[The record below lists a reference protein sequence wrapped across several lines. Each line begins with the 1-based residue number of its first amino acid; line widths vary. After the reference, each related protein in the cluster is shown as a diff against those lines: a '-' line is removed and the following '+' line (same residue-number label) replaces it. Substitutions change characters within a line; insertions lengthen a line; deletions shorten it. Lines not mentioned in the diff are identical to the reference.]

1 MKWIYLVIGIIIGFT
16 YGVFFLN
23 QIRNKKMRKYEQSI
37 ENMFLLILSN
47 FDKLI
52 FTKRINRYAYFIYE
66 SWEIIY
72 QLDDKSIHV
81 FSKENAEEKIV
92 RCLATSNQLNGS
104 SVIDK
109 LLSNIDNSWGNDIN
123 NTIIID
129 SNEVSINFVEEQRK
143 KIQSTFIDP
152 ILDKIEK
159 ENKISYFTVDEIL
172 DKINKVGYNN
182 LTQEEKD
189 FLNNASK

>member
-1 MKWIYLVIGIIIGFT
+1 MNGIYLVVGIIIGFT
-16 YGVFFLN
+16 LAVFFLN
-23 QIRNKKMRKYEQSI
+23 HIRNKKMRKYEQSI

-81 FSKENAEEKIV
+81 FSKEK
-92 RCLATSNQLNGS
+92 CLATSNQLNGS

-152 ILDKIEK
+152 ILAKIEK